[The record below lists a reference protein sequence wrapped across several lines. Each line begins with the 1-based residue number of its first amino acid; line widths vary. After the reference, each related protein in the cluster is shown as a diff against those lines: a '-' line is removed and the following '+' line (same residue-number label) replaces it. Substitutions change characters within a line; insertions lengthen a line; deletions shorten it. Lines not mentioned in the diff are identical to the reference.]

1 MVSSIVPGIDN
12 FLKIIMA
19 SQISNG
25 VWRQSSTSVLRKEET
40 SRRAGLNKKTVLR
53 AGKLT
58 LWVK

>member
-1 MVSSIVPGIDN
+1 MVSSVVPGIDN

-40 SRRAGLNKKTVLR
+40 SRRAGLNKKNVLR

>member
-1 MVSSIVPGIDN
+1 MVLNVVPGIDN

-40 SRRAGLNKKTVLR
+40 SRRAGLNNKMFSGL
-53 AGKLT
+53 GS
-58 LWVK
+58 